1 MNKRSGTMYEFRF
14 FSRILDQGYDLFI
27 PAGDDLPV
35 DCVVQNGAGKLFRV
49 QIKGTGRAET
59 KKRKDPRYKV
69 LAGTGS
75 GSKMS
80 IDCTKVDIL
89 CAYVEP
95 VDTWYIIP
103 CLELN
108 NTLSV
113 WFYPHSG
120 NSNAY
125 TEQFRENWDL
135 FKKWS

>member
-1 MNKRSGTMYEFRF
+1 MNKRHGTMYEFRF

-35 DCVVQNGAGKLFRV
+35 DCVVQNGAGKLFKV

-75 GSKMS
+75 GSKSS
-80 IDCTKVDIL
+80 IDCTKVDVL
-89 CAYVEP
+89 CAYVCP
-95 VDTWYIIP
+95 VDAWYIIP
-103 CLELN
+103 CVELN
-108 NTLSV
+108 NSLSV

-120 NSNAY
+120 KTSAH
-125 TEQFRENWDL
+125 TEKFRENWDL